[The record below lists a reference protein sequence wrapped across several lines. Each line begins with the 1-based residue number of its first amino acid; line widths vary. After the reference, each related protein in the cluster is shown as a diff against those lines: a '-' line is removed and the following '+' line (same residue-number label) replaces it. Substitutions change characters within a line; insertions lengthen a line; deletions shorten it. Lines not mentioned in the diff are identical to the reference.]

1 MRTKMKKIVILVALF
16 SLIFL
21 ACSENTSINIP
32 ESNKTDNLLKFKANF
47 SHHLMKTEVSQS
59 INGETGGTID
69 INFTS
74 SDGEFS
80 VVGTLVF
87 PANSF
92 SGTEDISVSV
102 AGDLAA
108 LDFGPSM
115 TFQNAAQLNLSI
127 TGVNVTADDNVDF
140 KYIHG
145 DGSLS
150 SVDYA
155 DISVSVDDAL
165 VSVQDAELNHF
176 SRYGWTK

>member
-1 MRTKMKKIVILVALF
+1 MKKIFIALALF
-16 SLIFL
+16 SLVFL
-21 ACSENTSINIP
+21 ACSESTSINSP
-32 ESNKTDNLLKFKANF
+32 ENNKTDNILRFKKNYTN
-47 SHHLMKTEVSQS
+47 HLMKTEVSQS

-92 SGTEDISVSV
+92 AGTEDITVSV

-115 TFQNAAQLNLSI
+115 TFQNAAVLNLSL
-127 TGVNVTADDNVDF
+127 TGVDVSVDDNVDF
-140 KYIHG
+140 QYIHDNG
-145 DGSLS
+145 DVSNVNYS
-150 SVDYA
+150 SVD
-155 DISVSVDDAL
+155 VDVDAAQ
-165 VSVQDAELNHF
+165 VGVQNAELNHF
-176 SRYGWTK
+176 SRYAWTR